1 MRLGRASSQHGA
13 GGDQDLHLRAPLGG
27 RGCPPEHR
35 PGGAGG
41 GDVLAQVEE
50 RHQVGDDLEKANN
63 QTGFARS
70 EDGKIDL
77 PEFVSWAEGLVQGMS
92 EENKMGEDDLKQL
105 FDLLDRDEDNFLE
118 FSDVLAFIFSMS
130 TQLSD
135 EEKRIRSFRFYDR

>member
-1 MRLGRASSQHGA
+1 
-13 GGDQDLHLRAPLGG
+13 
-27 RGCPPEHR
+27 
-35 PGGAGG
+35 
-41 GDVLAQVEE
+41 
-50 RHQVGDDLEKANN
+50 
-63 QTGFARS
+63 
-70 EDGKIDL
+70 
-77 PEFVSWAEGLVQGMS
+77 MS

>member
-1 MRLGRASSQHGA
+1 M
-13 GGDQDLHLRAPLGG
+13 
-27 RGCPPEHR
+27 
-35 PGGAGG
+35 
-41 GDVLAQVEE
+41 
-50 RHQVGDDLEKANN
+50 
-63 QTGFARS
+63 
-70 EDGKIDL
+70 
-77 PEFVSWAEGLVQGMS
+77 QGMS